1 MKISLKL
8 FSLIAVYLL
17 ASSCNSDEDV
27 SAPPASTIS
36 VNATTGLVGDT
47 EFTFTVTAADASA
60 VTIPPKG
67 EANTGKA
74 GILVS
79 KSQFAGGS
87 TTTVKYTY
95 DEPGTFAPVVV
106 TSNYSLDGKSV
117 KRTVSAPLSVTITS
131 NKNEIS
137 AFTFVQKVGDI
148 EYTSDSTKI
157 DQGAGTIKVWVPF
170 NPYGKAGGLTAAKAT
185 FTAAAFSVVKV
196 GATEQ
201 KSGETANNFVNSF
214 VTPVAYTVTAQ
225 NGTVKNYAV
234 TVVAQAVETD
244 NTIKAF
250 SAKSIAKSNVDR
262 VLSGSVDNTG
272 KKLVLYE
279 KYNIAANAKDDF
291 DSLRISY
298 ELNGKFATASLKQDS
313 LLNLKTGTKALTVTA
328 QDASTGAYT
337 IYATNAPKF
346 EIAFNGLNPTA
357 AGETTDFG
365 INVNV
370 LKGTTV
376 ASLATTS
383 TETLPPGVTITGRKV
398 GVKNVDG
405 DYVYTAFTSGNSVD
419 FSEPVEFELTVNDT
433 NIGVTYTVIYTATV
447 TVLP

>member
-8 FSLIAVYLL
+8 FSLLAVYLL

-27 SAPPASTIS
+27 SAPPASTIT
-36 VNATTGLVGDT
+36 VNATSGLVGDT
-47 EFTFTVTAADASA
+47 EFTFTITAADASA
-60 VTIPPKG
+60 VTVLPKG
-67 EANTGKA
+67 EENSGKA

-106 TSNYSLDGKSV
+106 TTNYSLDGKSV

-131 NKNEIS
+131 NKNEMS
-137 AFTFVQKVGDI
+137 EFSF
-148 EYTSDSTKI
+148 ENSDSTKI
-157 DQGAGTIKVWVPF
+157 DQGAGTIKVWVPYD
-170 NPYGKAGGLTAAKAT
+170 PYGKAGGLTAAKAK
-185 FTAAAFSVVKV
+185 FAASAFSTVKV
-196 GATEQ
+196 GGTAQESE
-201 KSGETANNFVNSF
+201 KTANNF
-214 VTPVAYTVTAQ
+214 TAPVAYTVTAQ
-225 NGTVKNYAV
+225 NGTVKNYTV
-234 TVVAQAVETD
+234 TVTAQAVETD

-250 SAKSIAKSNVDR
+250 SAKSIAKSNKDR
-262 VLSGSVDNTG
+262 VLTGSVDNTG

-279 KYNIAANAKDDF
+279 KYGTAANAF

-298 ELNGKFATASLKQDS
+298 ELGGKFATASLKQDS
-313 LLNLKTGTKALTVTA
+313 LLNLSTASKAITVTA
-328 QDASTGAYT
+328 QNATTGVYT
-337 IYATNAPKF
+337 IYAVAAPKF
-346 EIAFNGLNPTA
+346 AIAFNGLNPTA
-357 AGETTDFG
+357 AGETTDFD

-370 LKGTTV
+370 LDGTTV

-383 TETLPPGVTITGRKV
+383 TTTLPAGVTVTGIKAD
-398 GVKNVDG
+398 GV
-405 DYVYTAFTSGNSVD
+405 AFTSGDNVD

-433 NIGVTYTVIYTATV
+433 NIGVTYKVIYTATV

>member
-8 FSLIAVYLL
+8 FSLLAVYLL

-27 SAPPASTIS
+27 SAPPASTVT

-47 EFTFTVTAADASA
+47 EFTFTVTAVDASA
-60 VTIPPKG
+60 VTLLPKG
-67 EANTGKA
+67 EENSGKA
-74 GILVS
+74 GILIS
-79 KSQFAGGS
+79 KAQFAGGS

-95 DEPGTFAPVVV
+95 DEPGPFAPVVV
-106 TSNYSLDGKSV
+106 TTNYSLDGKSV

-131 NKNEIS
+131 NKNEMS
-137 AFTFVQKVGDI
+137 EFSFDK
-148 EYTSDSTKI
+148 SDSTKI
-157 DQGAGTIKVWVPF
+157 DQGAGTIKVWVPYD
-170 NPYGKAGGLTAAKAT
+170 PYGKAGGLTAAKAK
-185 FTAAAFSVVKV
+185 FAASAFSTVKV
-196 GATEQ
+196 GGTEQ
-201 KSGETANNFVNSF
+201 KSEVTANNF
-214 VTPVAYTVTAQ
+214 TAPVAYTVTAQ
-225 NGTVKNYAV
+225 NGTVKNYTV

-250 SAKSIAKSNVDR
+250 SAKSIAKSNKDR

-272 KKLVLYE
+272 KKLVLYD
-279 KYNIAANAKDDF
+279 KYGTAANAF

-313 LLNLKTGTKALTVTA
+313 LLNLSTTTKAITVTA
-328 QDASTGAYT
+328 QNATTGVYT
-337 IYATNAPKF
+337 IYAVAAPKF
-346 EIAFNGLNPTA
+346 AIAFNGLNPTA

-383 TETLPPGVTITGRKV
+383 TVTPPAGVTVTGIKAD
-398 GVKNVDG
+398 GV
-405 DYVYTAFTSGNSVD
+405 AFTTGDSVD

-433 NIGVTYTVIYTATV
+433 NIGVTYKVIYTATV

>member
-8 FSLIAVYLL
+8 FSLLAVYLL

-27 SAPPASTIS
+27 SAPPASTIT
-36 VNATTGLVGDT
+36 VNATSGLVGDT
-47 EFTFTVTAADASA
+47 EFTFTITSADASA
-60 VTIPPKG
+60 VTVLPKG

-87 TTTVKYTY
+87 TATVKYTY
-95 DEPGTFAPVVV
+95 NEPGTFAPVVV
-106 TSNYSLDGKSV
+106 TTNYSLDGKSV

-148 EYTSDSTKI
+148 EYKSDSTKI
-157 DQGAGTIKVWVPF
+157 DQVAGTIKVWVPY
-170 NPYGKAGGLTAAKAT
+170 NPFGKAGGLTAAKAT
-185 FTAAAFSVVKV
+185 FTAAAFSTVKV

-201 KSGETANNFVNSF
+201 KSGETANNF
-214 VTPVAYTVTAQ
+214 TAPVAYTATAQ
-225 NGTVKNYAV
+225 NGTVKNYTV

-250 SAKSIAKSNVDR
+250 SAKSIAKSNKDR

-298 ELNGKFATASLKQDS
+298 ELKGKFATASLKQDS

-346 EIAFNGLNPTA
+346 EIAFNGLIPTA
-357 AGETTDFG
+357 AGATTDFG

-383 TETLPPGVTITGRKV
+383 TTTLPAGVTVT
-398 GVKNVDG
+398 GVKADG
-405 DYVYTAFTSGNSVD
+405 VAFTSGDTID

-433 NIGVTYTVIYTATV
+433 NIGVTYKVIYTAKV

>member
-8 FSLIAVYLL
+8 FSLLAVYLL

-27 SAPPASTIS
+27 SAPPASTIT
-36 VNATTGLVGDT
+36 VNATSGLVGDT
-47 EFTFTVTAADASA
+47 EFTFTITSADASA
-60 VTIPPKG
+60 VTVLPKG
-67 EANTGKA
+67 EANSGKA

-87 TTTVKYTY
+87 TATVKYTY

-106 TSNYSLDGKSV
+106 TTNYSLDGKSV

-157 DQGAGTIKVWVPF
+157 DQGAGTIKVWVPY

-185 FTAAAFSVVKV
+185 FTASAFSTVKV
-196 GATEQ
+196 GSTEQ
-201 KSGETANNFVNSF
+201 KSGETANNF
-214 VTPVAYTVTAQ
+214 TAPVAYTATAQ
-225 NGTVKNYAV
+225 NGTVKNYTV
-234 TVVAQAVETD
+234 TVVAQTVETD
-244 NTIKAF
+244 NTIETF
-250 SAKSIAKSNVDR
+250 SAKSIAKSNKDR
-262 VLSGSVDNTG
+262 VINGSVDNTG
-272 KKLVLYE
+272 KKLVLYD
-279 KYNIAANAKDDF
+279 KYGTASNAF

-298 ELNGKFATASLKQDS
+298 GLNGTFATASLKQDS
-313 LLNLKTGTKALTVTA
+313 LLNLSASTKAFTVTA

-337 IYATNAPKF
+337 IYATTAPKF

-383 TETLPPGVTITGRKV
+383 TTTLPAGVTVTGIKAD
-398 GVKNVDG
+398 GV
-405 DYVYTAFTSGNSVD
+405 AFTSGNNVD